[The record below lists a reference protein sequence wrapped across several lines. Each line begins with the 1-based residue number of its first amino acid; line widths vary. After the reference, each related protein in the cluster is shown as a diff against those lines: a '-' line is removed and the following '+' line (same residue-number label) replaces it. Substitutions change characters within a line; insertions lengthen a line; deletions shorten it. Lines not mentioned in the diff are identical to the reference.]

1 MTLEADLKLA
11 KTLGAYSVFASPQ
24 GETVMA
30 DLEKVFGFSAQ
41 AFQPDATGAFCPI
54 RAAIRD
60 GQRSVLLHIKAVTA
74 KATATPTHEQTQKR
88 NTIKE

>member
-11 KTLGAYSVFASPQ
+11 KTLGAYSIFASPQ
-24 GETVMA
+24 GEIVLA

-41 AFQPDATGAFCPI
+41 AFQPDSQGAYCPL

-60 GQRSVLLHIKAVTA
+60 GQRSVLLHIKAITA
-74 KATATPTHEQTQKR
+74 KATATPTHEPQQKR
-88 NTIKE
+88 TTIKE

>member
-11 KTLGAYSVFASPQ
+11 KTLGAYSLFATPQ
-24 GETVMA
+24 GETVLA

-41 AFQPDATGAFCPI
+41 AYQPDSQGTFCPL

-60 GQRSVLLHIKAVTA
+60 GQRSVLLHIKSLVSRS
-74 KATATPTHEQTQKR
+74 TATPTHEPKQERT
-88 NTIKE
+88 TIKE